1 MRVVQV
7 GKYFYPYSGGI
18 ESHLQV
24 VANEL
29 KSRVD
34 LDVVV
39 SNTEPRTVRDVI
51 NGVSVTR
58 CASFGRF
65 ASAEASPG
73 FALELSARSY
83 DVLHLH
89 MHNPQGE
96 AGYLASK
103 KPRAHRLVVT
113 YHSDLTRQQRLMR
126 LYGPL
131 VRRVLERAD
140 TIISTSPDLLQH
152 SEVIGPFRAKVRIVP
167 YGIDLEQFSRTEARE
182 AEASRIRARFG
193 EGPLLLGVG
202 RLVYYKGFE
211 FAVRALVRLKSA
223 TLLLIGEG
231 PLREELESL
240 ARQLGVLER
249 VIFLGPML
257 NEQVTPYY
265 LASDVYVFPSIARAE
280 AFGIVQIEAMACG
293 IPIVNT
299 ALPSGVPFV
308 SRDGE
313 SGFTVQPND
322 PEALADAVE
331 KLLADPELRRRFGE
345 TGRARAHAEFSKD
358 VLVRRLLAIYA
369 GEPG

>member
-7 GKYFYPYSGGI
+7 GKYYHPYSGGI
-18 ESHLQV
+18 ESHLYV
-24 VANEL
+24 LANAL
-29 KSRVD
+29 KSVVD

-39 SNTEPRTVRDVI
+39 SNTQPRTVRDVI

-73 FALELSARSY
+73 FALELSARTY

-89 MHNPQGE
+89 MHNPQGA

-103 KPRAHRLVVT
+103 KPREHRLVVT

-140 TIISTSPDLLQH
+140 TIISTSPDLLEH
-152 SEVIGPFRAKVRIVP
+152 SEVIGPFRAKTRIVP
-167 YGIDLEQFSRTEARE
+167 YGIDLEQFSRTDGHE
-182 AEASRIRARFG
+182 AEAARIRARHAG
-193 EGPLLLGVG
+193 GPLLLGVG

-211 FAVRALVRLKSA
+211 FAIRALQRLKSA
-223 TLLLIGEG
+223 KLLLIGDG
-231 PLREELESL
+231 PLRAELATL
-240 ARQLGVLER
+240 ARELGVEER
-249 VIFLGPML
+249 VIFVGPLL
-257 NEQVTPYY
+257 NDQVTPYY
-265 LASDVYVFPSIARAE
+265 LASDVYVLPSIARAE

-299 ALPSGVPFV
+299 RLPSGVPFV

-313 SGFTVQPND
+313 SGFTVPPND
-322 PEALADAVE
+322 PEALAVAVE
-331 KLLADPELRRRFGE
+331 KLLGDPELRLRFGAA
-345 TGRARAHAEFSKD
+345 GRTRAHAEFSKEA
-358 VLVRRLLAIYA
+358 LVRRLLALYS
-369 GEPG
+369 GEPC